1 MTNPTDKRLR
11 LLTSIDV
18 AIAGI
23 ETEIKKATHGLEA
36 VDGLPQLTIIR
47 SKLRELGAILIDD
60 DWKSIPKSKPGMAR
74 LVVDTWPLSDPLGE
88 RISEIEY
95 EYERLLSAIQF

>member
-1 MTNPTDKRLR
+1 MTLPTDKRLR
-11 LLTSIDV
+11 LLTSIDA

-23 ETEIKKATHGLEA
+23 ETEIRKAAHGLEA
-36 VDGLPQLTIIR
+36 VDGLPQLTLIR
-47 SKLRELGAILIDD
+47 SKLGELRAILIKD

-74 LVVDTWPLSDPLGE
+74 LVIDTWPLDDPLGE

-95 EYERLLSAIQF
+95 EYERLT

>member
-1 MTNPTDKRLR
+1 MHPADKRLS

-23 ETEIKKATHGLEA
+23 ETEIKKATHGQEA
-36 VDGLPQLTIIR
+36 LDGLQQLAFIR
-47 SKLRELGAILIDD
+47 SKLRELRAILIGD
-60 DWKSIPKSKPGMAR
+60 DWKSIPKSNPGMAR
-74 LVVDTWPLSDPLGE
+74 LVLDTWPLDDPLGE

-95 EYERLLSAIQF
+95 EYERLE